1 MLEFIL
7 KIQARD
13 SKGLVSAISTTIA
26 NKGYN
31 IVKNDEFVD
40 PLKQRFF
47 MRLKIQKEIKPL
59 NTEIKEQEE
68 RSLKTALFKALENF
82 SELLIGVILT
92 HKKNII
98 LLATK
103 ESHCL
108 GDLLLRVY
116 GGELNAQILGVISNH
131 EILRPLVEKFD
142 IPYFYA
148 PCVDQI
154 LHEKEVLEII
164 KNLELKHKV
173 STDLLVLAK
182 YMRILSH
189 DFTKRYENQILNIH
203 HSFLPAFIGANPY
216 QQAFERGV
224 KVIGATAHFVNESLD
239 AGPIIIQDTLPINHN
254 YSVEKMRL
262 AGKDIEKLV
271 LARALKLVLED
282 RVFVHENKT
291 VVFWMPLDFSNLN
304 EESLKYQIKAEFFK
318 DKKFLY
324 SGGKIDFIL
333 SYKHRSNAI
342 LPILWGEAKR
352 GNFDDLDKAFT
363 QLLLTIGQHRLYTH
377 HTPPY
382 LCAFDAFRMEFI
394 AFDDAI
400 TSFFYQS
407 GINFSITPS
416 NHNTEGFKHALNAF
430 KAMCK
435 SHKFVFNFKTQSQEC
450 KEFIKNNLNSSHLL
464 NKIPIDKNNFFTIY
478 QKWFE
483 AVKPTI
489 DIDWEVAKTKG
500 ILDADYYLA
509 DLLSDG
515 DKTIIEKLQTILSS
529 SYYKLKRGVNE
540 LGKIDFM
547 EVGFTDGQQAHQ
559 EFWNIYKR
567 PPKVEFQAFIL
578 ERRDLLVPSDVRE
591 RKGAFFTPRIWVEKS
606 QEYLAKA
613 LGQDYQEDYII
624 WDCAGGTG
632 NLLNGLTNKANCFLS
647 TLDSND
653 VAIVKELAATNKLN
667 LLENHVFQFDFLNDD
682 FNKAPKSLQEILNDK
697 EKRKKLIIYINPPY
711 AEATSAKTPSGTGK
725 NKDLVARGNLICEK
739 YKDELNKANN
749 ELFAQ
754 FFMRIYKE
762 LDGCIMASFST
773 LKYLNSS
780 NFKKFREVFKAEF
793 KGGFM
798 VPADTFD
805 NVKGQFPIGFLVW
818 DTATPPPLKP
828 TNALNLE
835 VFDSFGEFLGYKT
848 FKPIVDKVKNINQYL
863 KRYNINNSNILGFI
877 DCAGVDFQNN
887 NFVNLAN
894 NKNPKR
900 NITFFGLTPTN
911 LLIGA
916 IYFSIR
922 HCIKATWQ
930 NDRDQFYA
938 PYDDAF
944 QDDSEFKNNCLTFML
959 FHAQNRIT
967 TTQGTNHF
975 IPFSETEVK
984 AEGRYSS
991 HALLDFLKGKI
1002 KEEGD
1007 SLFLNAKKENKP
1019 LEFSQSASKVFDAG
1033 REIYRYYH
1041 TQASTNRLYNANASL
1056 YDIKEFFQ
1064 GRNAQGKLNLPAKA
1078 KDEYYKQLYANLQDA
1093 LKDLAKEIQPKVY
1106 EYGFL
1111 RE

>member
-1 MLEFIL
+1 
-7 KIQARD
+7 
-13 SKGLVSAISTTIA
+13 
-26 NKGYN
+26 
-31 IVKNDEFVD
+31 
-40 PLKQRFF
+40 
-47 MRLKIQKEIKPL
+47 
-59 NTEIKEQEE
+59 
-68 RSLKTALFKALENF
+68 
-82 SELLIGVILT
+82 
-92 HKKNII
+92 
-98 LLATK
+98 
-103 ESHCL
+103 
-108 GDLLLRVY
+108 
-116 GGELNAQILGVISNH
+116 
-131 EILRPLVEKFD
+131 
-142 IPYFYA
+142 
-148 PCVDQI
+148 
-154 LHEKEVLEII
+154 
-164 KNLELKHKV
+164 
-173 STDLLVLAK
+173 
-182 YMRILSH
+182 
-189 DFTKRYENQILNIH
+189 
-203 HSFLPAFIGANPY
+203 
-216 QQAFERGV
+216 
-224 KVIGATAHFVNESLD
+224 
-239 AGPIIIQDTLPINHN
+239 
-254 YSVEKMRL
+254 
-262 AGKDIEKLV
+262 
-271 LARALKLVLED
+271 
-282 RVFVHENKT
+282 
-291 VVFWMPLDFSNLN
+291 
-304 EESLKYQIKAEFFK
+304 
-318 DKKFLY
+318 
-324 SGGKIDFIL
+324 
-333 SYKHRSNAI
+333 
-342 LPILWGEAKR
+342 
-352 GNFDDLDKAFT
+352 
-363 QLLLTIGQHRLYTH
+363 
-377 HTPPY
+377 
-382 LCAFDAFRMEFI
+382 MEFI
-394 AFDDAI
+394 AYNDAI
-400 TSFFYQS
+400 TSFFYKS
-407 GINFSITPS
+407 DIDFSITPS
-416 NHNTEGFKHALNAF
+416 NHNTEGFKHALEAF
-430 KAMCK
+430 KAKCK
-435 SHKFVFNFKTQSQEC
+435 SHKFVFDFKTQSQEY
-450 KEFIKNNLNSSHLL
+450 KEFIENNLNSSHLL
-464 NKIPIDKNNFFTIY
+464 NKIQIDKNNFFTIY
-478 QKWFE
+478 QKWLE

-515 DKTIIEKLQTILSS
+515 DKTIIEKLQTILNS

-547 EVGFTDGQQAHQ
+547 EIGFTDGQQAHQ
-559 EFWNIYKR
+559 EFWRIYKR
-567 PPKVEFQAFIL
+567 PPKVEFQAVIL

-591 RKGAFFTPRIWVEKS
+591 RKGAFFTPKIWVEKS

-653 VAIVKELAATNKLN
+653 VAIVKELAAAKKLK

-682 FNKAPKSLQEILNDK
+682 FKSDKMPKSLQEILNDK

-762 LDGCIMASFST
+762 LNGCIMASFST

-780 NFKKFREVFKAEF
+780 NFKKFREVFKAKFLE
-793 KGGFM
+793 GFM
-798 VPADTFD
+798 VPADSFD

-818 DTATPPPLKP
+818 DTATPPLKP
-828 TNALNLE
+828 TNAINLE
-835 VFDSFGEFLGYKT
+835 VFDSLGEFLGYKT
-848 FKPIVDKVKNINQYL
+848 FNPIVDKVKNINQYL
-863 KRYNINNSNILGFI
+863 KQYNINNSNILGFI

-900 NITFFGLTPTN
+900 NITFFGLTSTN

-922 HCIKATWQ
+922 HCIKHTWQ
-930 NDRDQFYA
+930 NHNDQFYA

-944 QDDSEFKNNCLTFML
+944 QDDSEFKSNCLIFML
-959 FHAQNRIT
+959 FHSKNRIT

-975 IPFSETEVK
+975 IPFSETEVNAK
-984 AEGRYSS
+984 ERYSS
-991 HALLDFLKGKI
+991 HALLDFLKGGI

-1019 LEFSQSASKVFDAG
+1019 LEFSPCASKVLDAG

-1041 TQASTNRLYNANASL
+1041 AQDFTNRPYNANINL

-1078 KDEYYKQLYANLQDA
+1078 KDEYYKQLYANLQDT

>member
-1 MLEFIL
+1 ML
-7 KIQARD
+7 
-13 SKGLVSAISTTIA
+13 S
-26 NKGYN
+26 
-31 IVKNDEFVD
+31 
-40 PLKQRFF
+40 
-47 MRLKIQKEIKPL
+47 
-59 NTEIKEQEE
+59 
-68 RSLKTALFKALENF
+68 
-82 SELLIGVILT
+82 
-92 HKKNII
+92 
-98 LLATK
+98 
-103 ESHCL
+103 
-108 GDLLLRVY
+108 
-116 GGELNAQILGVISNH
+116 
-131 EILRPLVEKFD
+131 
-142 IPYFYA
+142 
-148 PCVDQI
+148 
-154 LHEKEVLEII
+154 
-164 KNLELKHKV
+164 
-173 STDLLVLAK
+173 
-182 YMRILSH
+182 
-189 DFTKRYENQILNIH
+189 
-203 HSFLPAFIGANPY
+203 
-216 QQAFERGV
+216 
-224 KVIGATAHFVNESLD
+224 
-239 AGPIIIQDTLPINHN
+239 
-254 YSVEKMRL
+254 
-262 AGKDIEKLV
+262 
-271 LARALKLVLED
+271 
-282 RVFVHENKT
+282 
-291 VVFWMPLDFSNLN
+291 DFSSLN
-304 EESLKYQIKAEFFK
+304 EEPLKIQIKAEFFK

-324 SGGKIDFIL
+324 SGDKIDFML
-333 SYKHRSNAI
+333 SYKHPNAT
-342 LPILWGEAKR
+342 LPILWGEAKK

-363 QLLLTIGQHRLYTH
+363 QLLLTIGKHKLYTH

-382 LCAFDAFRMEFI
+382 LCAFNAFRMEFI
-394 AFDDAI
+394 AFDDTI
-400 TSFFYQS
+400 TSFFYES

-416 NHNTEGFKHALNAF
+416 NHNTEGFKHALGVF
-430 KAMCK
+430 KAKCK
-435 SHKFVFNFKTQSQEC
+435 SHKWVFNFKTQSQEC
-450 KEFIKNNLNSSHLL
+450 KEFIESNLNSSHLL
-464 NKIPIDKNNFFTIY
+464 NKIQIDKNNFFTIY

-489 DIDWEVAKTKG
+489 DIDWEMAKTKG

-547 EVGFTDGQQAHQ
+547 EIGFTDGQQAHK
-559 EFWNIYKR
+559 EFWNIYER

-606 QEYLAKA
+606 QEYLVKA
-613 LGQDYQEDYII
+613 LGQDYQENYII

-653 VAIVKELAATNKLN
+653 VAIVKELAAANKLN

-682 FNKAPKSLQEILNDK
+682 FKKAPKSLQEILNDK

-711 AEATSAKTPSGTGK
+711 AEAGNKAKMSGTGEHK
-725 NKDLVARGNLICEK
+725 AKVARNNKTHET
-739 YKDELNKANN
+739 YKDFLGSGAN

-754 FFMRIYKE
+754 FFMRIYME
-762 LDGCIMASFST
+762 LNGCIMASFSK

-780 NFKKFREVFKAEF
+780 NFKKFREVFKAKFLE
-793 KGGFM
+793 GFM
-798 VPADTFD
+798 VPADSFD

-818 DTATPPPLKP
+818 DTATPPLKP

-835 VFDSFGEFLGYKT
+835 VFDSLGEFLGYKN
-848 FKPIVDKVKNINQYL
+848 IVNENVKNIHMWL
-863 KRYNINNSNILGFI
+863 KQKEKIENMEILGYIDTPTPDFQGSPSVAIINNKNSSKRHSVYFAIASSNIL
-877 DCAGVDFQNN
+877 
-887 NFVNLAN
+887 
-894 NKNPKR
+894 
-900 NITFFGLTPTN
+900 FGSVF
-911 LLIGA
+911 
-916 IYFSIR
+916 FSIR

-959 FHAQNRIT
+959 FHTQNRIT

-975 IPFSETEVK
+975 IPFSETEVHS
-984 AEGRYSS
+984 AERYSS
-991 HALLDFLKGKI
+991 HALLDFLKGGI

-1007 SLFLNAKKENKP
+1007 SLFLSAKKENKP
-1019 LEFSQSASKVFDAG
+1019 LEFSPCASRVFGTG
-1033 REIYRYYH
+1033 REIYRHYH
-1041 TQASTNRLYNANASL
+1041 TQARTTPHYNANASL

-1078 KDEYYKQLYANLQDA
+1078 KDEHYKQLYANLQDA

>member
-1 MLEFIL
+1 ML
-7 KIQARD
+7 
-13 SKGLVSAISTTIA
+13 
-26 NKGYN
+26 
-31 IVKNDEFVD
+31 
-40 PLKQRFF
+40 
-47 MRLKIQKEIKPL
+47 
-59 NTEIKEQEE
+59 
-68 RSLKTALFKALENF
+68 
-82 SELLIGVILT
+82 
-92 HKKNII
+92 
-98 LLATK
+98 
-103 ESHCL
+103 
-108 GDLLLRVY
+108 
-116 GGELNAQILGVISNH
+116 
-131 EILRPLVEKFD
+131 
-142 IPYFYA
+142 
-148 PCVDQI
+148 
-154 LHEKEVLEII
+154 
-164 KNLELKHKV
+164 
-173 STDLLVLAK
+173 
-182 YMRILSH
+182 
-189 DFTKRYENQILNIH
+189 
-203 HSFLPAFIGANPY
+203 
-216 QQAFERGV
+216 
-224 KVIGATAHFVNESLD
+224 
-239 AGPIIIQDTLPINHN
+239 
-254 YSVEKMRL
+254 
-262 AGKDIEKLV
+262 
-271 LARALKLVLED
+271 
-282 RVFVHENKT
+282 
-291 VVFWMPLDFSNLN
+291 LDFSNLN
-304 EESLKYQIKAEFFK
+304 EEPLKSQIKAEFFK

-324 SGGKIDFIL
+324 SGDKIDFML
-333 SYKHRSNAI
+333 SYKHPNAI

-363 QLLLTIGQHRLYTH
+363 QLLLTIGKHKLYTH

-400 TSFFYQS
+400 TNFFYKS
-407 GINFSITPS
+407 DIDFSITPS
-416 NHNTEGFKHALNAF
+416 NHNTEGFKHALDKF

-435 SHKFVFNFKTQSQEC
+435 SHKFVFDFKTQSQEC
-450 KEFIKNNLNSSHLL
+450 KEFIENHLNSSHLL
-464 NKIPIDKNNFFTIY
+464 NKIQIDKNNFFTIY

-547 EVGFTDGQQAHQ
+547 EVGFTDGQQAHK
-559 EFWNIYKR
+559 EFWNIYER

-591 RKGAFFTPRIWVEKS
+591 RKGAFFTPKIWVEKS

-653 VAIVKELAATNKLN
+653 VAIVKELAAANKLN

-697 EKRKKLIIYINPPY
+697 EKLKKLIIYINPPY
-711 AEATSAKTPSGTGK
+711 AEAGNKAKMSGTGEHK
-725 NKDLVARGNLICEK
+725 AKVARNNKTHETYKDLLGSGA
-739 YKDELNKANN
+739 N

-754 FFMRIYKE
+754 FFMHIYME
-762 LDGCIMASFST
+762 LNGCIMASFST

-780 NFKKFREVFKAEF
+780 NFKKFREVFKAKFLE
-793 KGGFM
+793 GFM
-798 VPADTFD
+798 VPADSFD

-818 DTATPPPLKP
+818 DTATPPLKP
-828 TNALNLE
+828 TNAINLE
-835 VFDSFGEFLGYKT
+835 VFDSRGEFLGYKNIHSCNKVLFLADYLQKFQPKKRDT
-848 FKPIVDKVKNINQYL
+848 IFGYLDPGRNSFQHQNLVHISVIDKSQQSHVKYFPIIATT
-863 KRYNINNSNILGFI
+863 ILLVSVF
-877 DCAGVDFQNN
+877 
-887 NFVNLAN
+887 
-894 NKNPKR
+894 
-900 NITFFGLTPTN
+900 
-911 LLIGA
+911 
-916 IYFSIR
+916 FSIR

-938 PYDDAF
+938 PYNDTW
-944 QDDSEFKNNCLTFML
+944 QDDNEFKNNALAFML
-959 FHAQNRIT
+959 FHTQNRIT
-967 TTQGTNHF
+967 SSQETNHF
-975 IPFSETEVK
+975 IPFSETEVNAK
-984 AEGRYSS
+984 ERYAS
-991 HALLDFLKGKI
+991 HVLLDFLKVKL
-1002 KEEGD
+1002 KEQTQNNN
-1007 SLFLNAKKENKP
+1007 LFNSSKKERKP
-1019 LEFSQSASKVFDAG
+1019 LEFSETALSVLNAG

-1041 TQASTNRLYNANASL
+1041 AQDFTKNDYNANVSL

-1078 KDEYYKQLYANLQDA
+1078 KDEHYKQLYANLQDA

>member
-1 MLEFIL
+1 ML
-7 KIQARD
+7 
-13 SKGLVSAISTTIA
+13 
-26 NKGYN
+26 
-31 IVKNDEFVD
+31 
-40 PLKQRFF
+40 
-47 MRLKIQKEIKPL
+47 
-59 NTEIKEQEE
+59 
-68 RSLKTALFKALENF
+68 
-82 SELLIGVILT
+82 
-92 HKKNII
+92 
-98 LLATK
+98 
-103 ESHCL
+103 
-108 GDLLLRVY
+108 
-116 GGELNAQILGVISNH
+116 
-131 EILRPLVEKFD
+131 
-142 IPYFYA
+142 
-148 PCVDQI
+148 
-154 LHEKEVLEII
+154 
-164 KNLELKHKV
+164 
-173 STDLLVLAK
+173 
-182 YMRILSH
+182 
-189 DFTKRYENQILNIH
+189 
-203 HSFLPAFIGANPY
+203 
-216 QQAFERGV
+216 
-224 KVIGATAHFVNESLD
+224 
-239 AGPIIIQDTLPINHN
+239 
-254 YSVEKMRL
+254 
-262 AGKDIEKLV
+262 
-271 LARALKLVLED
+271 
-282 RVFVHENKT
+282 
-291 VVFWMPLDFSNLN
+291 LDFSNLN
-304 EESLKYQIKAEFFK
+304 EEPLKSQIKAEFFK

-324 SGGKIDFIL
+324 SGDKIDFML
-333 SYKHRSNAI
+333 SYKHPNAI

-363 QLLLTIGQHRLYTH
+363 QLLLTIGKHKLYTH

-382 LCAFDAFRMEFI
+382 LCTFNAFRMEFI
-394 AFDDAI
+394 AFDDTI
-400 TSFFYQS
+400 TNFFYKS
-407 GINFSITPS
+407 DIDFSITPS

-450 KEFIKNNLNSSHLL
+450 KEFIENHLNSSHLL
-464 NKIPIDKNNFFTIY
+464 NKIQIDKNNFFTIY

-489 DIDWEVAKTKG
+489 DIDWEMAKTKG

-529 SYYKLKRGVNE
+529 NYYKLKRGVNE

-547 EVGFTDGQQAHQ
+547 EIGFTDGQQAHK
-559 EFWNIYKR
+559 EFWRIYER

-653 VAIVKELAATNKLN
+653 VAIVKDLAAKNHLK

-682 FNKAPKSLQEILNDK
+682 FKSDKVPKSLQEILKDE

-711 AEATSAKTPSGTGK
+711 AEAGNKAKMSGTGEHK
-725 NKDLVARGNLICEK
+725 AKVARNNKTHET
-739 YKDELNKANN
+739 YKDFLGSGAN

-762 LDGCIMASFST
+762 LNGCIMASFST

-780 NFKKFREVFKAEF
+780 NFKKFREVFKAKFLE
-793 KGGFM
+793 GFM
-798 VPADTFD
+798 VPADSFD
-805 NVKGQFPIGFLVW
+805 NVTGQFPIGFLVW
-818 DTATPPPLKP
+818 DTATPPPPLKP
-828 TNALNLE
+828 TNAINLE
-835 VFDSFGEFLGYKT
+835 VFDSLDEFLGYKNIHSCNKVLFLADYLQKFQPKKRDT
-848 FKPIVDKVKNINQYL
+848 IFGYLDPGRNSFQHQNLVHISVIDKSQQSHVKYFPIIATT
-863 KRYNINNSNILGFI
+863 ILLVSVF
-877 DCAGVDFQNN
+877 
-887 NFVNLAN
+887 
-894 NKNPKR
+894 
-900 NITFFGLTPTN
+900 
-911 LLIGA
+911 
-916 IYFSIR
+916 FSIR

-944 QDDSEFKNNCLTFML
+944 QDDSEFKNNCLIFML
-959 FHAQNRIT
+959 FHTQNRIT

-975 IPFSETEVK
+975 IPFSETEVNAK
-984 AEGRYSS
+984 ERYSS

-1019 LEFSQSASKVFDAG
+1019 LEFSQSTSRVFDAG

-1041 TQASTNRLYNANASL
+1041 TQDSTNPHYNANASL

-1064 GRNAQGKLNLPAKA
+1064 GRNAQGNLNLPAKA

>member
-1 MLEFIL
+1 
-7 KIQARD
+7 
-13 SKGLVSAISTTIA
+13 
-26 NKGYN
+26 
-31 IVKNDEFVD
+31 
-40 PLKQRFF
+40 
-47 MRLKIQKEIKPL
+47 
-59 NTEIKEQEE
+59 
-68 RSLKTALFKALENF
+68 
-82 SELLIGVILT
+82 
-92 HKKNII
+92 
-98 LLATK
+98 
-103 ESHCL
+103 
-108 GDLLLRVY
+108 
-116 GGELNAQILGVISNH
+116 
-131 EILRPLVEKFD
+131 
-142 IPYFYA
+142 
-148 PCVDQI
+148 
-154 LHEKEVLEII
+154 
-164 KNLELKHKV
+164 
-173 STDLLVLAK
+173 
-182 YMRILSH
+182 
-189 DFTKRYENQILNIH
+189 
-203 HSFLPAFIGANPY
+203 
-216 QQAFERGV
+216 
-224 KVIGATAHFVNESLD
+224 
-239 AGPIIIQDTLPINHN
+239 
-254 YSVEKMRL
+254 
-262 AGKDIEKLV
+262 
-271 LARALKLVLED
+271 
-282 RVFVHENKT
+282 
-291 VVFWMPLDFSNLN
+291 MPSDFSNLN
-304 EESLKYQIKAEFFK
+304 EETLKIQIKAEFFK

-324 SGGKIDFIL
+324 SGGKIDFML
-333 SYKHRSNAI
+333 SYKHPNAT

-352 GNFDDLDKAFT
+352 GDFDDLDKAFT
-363 QLLLTIGQHRLYTH
+363 QLLLTIGKHKLYTH

-394 AFDDAI
+394 AFDDTI
-400 TSFFYQS
+400 TNFFYKS
-407 GINFSITPS
+407 DIDFSITPS

-430 KAMCK
+430 KAKCK
-435 SHKFVFNFKTQSQEC
+435 SHKFVFDFKTQSQEC
-450 KEFIKNNLNSSHLL
+450 KEFIENNLNFSHLL
-464 NKIPIDKNNFFTIY
+464 NKIQIDKNNFFTIY

-547 EVGFTDGQQAHQ
+547 EVGFTDGQQTHQ
-559 EFWNIYKR
+559 EFWNIYER

-632 NLLNGLTNKANCFLS
+632 NLLNGLTNKTNCFLS

-653 VAIVKELAATNKLN
+653 VAIVKELAAANKLN

-682 FNKAPKSLQEILNDK
+682 FKKAPKSLQEILEDK

-725 NKDLVARGNLICEK
+725 NKDLVARGNLICEN

-762 LDGCIMASFST
+762 LNGCIMASFST

-780 NFKKFREVFKAEF
+780 NFKKFREVFKAKFLE
-793 KGGFM
+793 GFM
-798 VPADTFD
+798 VPADSFD

-818 DTATPPPLKP
+818 DTATPPLKP

-835 VFDSFGEFLGYKT
+835 MFDSFGEFLGYKT
-848 FKPIVDKVKNINQYL
+848 FKPIVDRVKNINQYL
-863 KRYNINNSNILGFI
+863 KQYNINNSNVLGFI

-894 NKNPKR
+894 NKNLKR
-900 NITFFGLTPTN
+900 NITFFGLTLTN

-938 PYDDAF
+938 PYNDTW
-944 QDDSEFKNNCLTFML
+944 QDDNEFKNNALAFML
-959 FHAQNRIT
+959 FHTQNRIT
-967 TTQGTNHF
+967 STQGTNHF
-975 IPFSETEVK
+975 IPFDEEEVESK
-984 AEGRYSS
+984 ERYSS

-1007 SLFLNAKKENKP
+1007 NLFLNAKKENKP
-1019 LEFSQSASKVFDAG
+1019 LEFSQSALNVFNAG
-1033 REIYRYYH
+1033 KEIYRYYH
-1041 TQASTNRLYNANASL
+1041 HKISNRPHNANASL

-1078 KDEYYKQLYANLQDA
+1078 KDEHYKQLYANLQDA

>member
-1 MLEFIL
+1 
-7 KIQARD
+7 
-13 SKGLVSAISTTIA
+13 
-26 NKGYN
+26 
-31 IVKNDEFVD
+31 
-40 PLKQRFF
+40 
-47 MRLKIQKEIKPL
+47 
-59 NTEIKEQEE
+59 
-68 RSLKTALFKALENF
+68 
-82 SELLIGVILT
+82 
-92 HKKNII
+92 
-98 LLATK
+98 
-103 ESHCL
+103 
-108 GDLLLRVY
+108 
-116 GGELNAQILGVISNH
+116 
-131 EILRPLVEKFD
+131 
-142 IPYFYA
+142 
-148 PCVDQI
+148 
-154 LHEKEVLEII
+154 
-164 KNLELKHKV
+164 
-173 STDLLVLAK
+173 
-182 YMRILSH
+182 
-189 DFTKRYENQILNIH
+189 
-203 HSFLPAFIGANPY
+203 
-216 QQAFERGV
+216 
-224 KVIGATAHFVNESLD
+224 
-239 AGPIIIQDTLPINHN
+239 
-254 YSVEKMRL
+254 
-262 AGKDIEKLV
+262 
-271 LARALKLVLED
+271 
-282 RVFVHENKT
+282 
-291 VVFWMPLDFSNLN
+291 MPLDFSSLN
-304 EESLKYQIKAEFFK
+304 EEPLKSRIKAEFFK

-324 SGGKIDFIL
+324 IGDKIDFML
-333 SYKHRSNAI
+333 SYKHPNAI

-363 QLLLTIGQHRLYTH
+363 QLLLTIGKHKFYNH

-394 AFDDAI
+394 AYDDTI
-400 TSFFYQS
+400 TKFLHES

-416 NHNTEGFKHALNAF
+416 NHNTDGFKHALDVF
-430 KAMCK
+430 KAKCK

-450 KEFIKNNLNSSHLL
+450 KEFIENHLNSSHLL
-464 NKIPIDKNNFFTIY
+464 NKIQIDKNNFFTIY

-547 EVGFTDGQQAHQ
+547 EVGFTDGQQAHK
-559 EFWNIYKR
+559 EFWNIYER

-653 VAIVKELAATNKLN
+653 VAIVKELAAANKLN

-682 FNKAPKSLQEILNDK
+682 FKKAPKSLQEILNDK

-711 AEATSAKTPSGTGK
+711 AEAGNKAKMSGTGEHK
-725 NKDLVARGNLICEK
+725 AKVARNNKTHEA
-739 YKDELNKANN
+739 YKNSLGSGAN

-754 FFMRIYKE
+754 FFMRIYME
-762 LDGCIMASFST
+762 LNGCIMASFSK

-780 NFKKFREVFKAEF
+780 NFKKFREVFKAKFLE
-793 KGGFM
+793 GFM
-798 VPADTFD
+798 VPADSFD

-818 DTATPPPLKP
+818 DTATPPLKP
-828 TNALNLE
+828 TNAINLE
-835 VFDSFGEFLGYKT
+835 VFDSRGEFLGYKNIHSCNKVLLLADYLQKFQPKKRDT
-848 FKPIVDKVKNINQYL
+848 IFGYLDPGRNSFQHQNLVHISVIDKSQQSHVKYFPIIATT
-863 KRYNINNSNILGFI
+863 ILLVSVF
-877 DCAGVDFQNN
+877 
-887 NFVNLAN
+887 
-894 NKNPKR
+894 
-900 NITFFGLTPTN
+900 
-911 LLIGA
+911 
-916 IYFSIR
+916 FSIR
-922 HCIKATWQ
+922 HCIKAAWQ

-959 FHAQNRIT
+959 FHTQNRIT

-984 AEGRYSS
+984 AEERYSS
-991 HALLDFLKGKI
+991 HALLDFLKDGI
-1002 KEEGD
+1002 KEKGD

-1019 LEFSQSASKVFDAG
+1019 LEFSQSASRVFDAG

-1041 TQASTNRLYNANASL
+1041 TQDFTNRPYNANASL

-1064 GRNAQGKLNLPAKA
+1064 GRNTQGKLNLPAKA
-1078 KDEYYKQLYANLQDA
+1078 KDEKYKQLYANLQDA

>member
-1 MLEFIL
+1 ML
-7 KIQARD
+7 
-13 SKGLVSAISTTIA
+13 S
-26 NKGYN
+26 
-31 IVKNDEFVD
+31 
-40 PLKQRFF
+40 
-47 MRLKIQKEIKPL
+47 
-59 NTEIKEQEE
+59 
-68 RSLKTALFKALENF
+68 
-82 SELLIGVILT
+82 
-92 HKKNII
+92 
-98 LLATK
+98 
-103 ESHCL
+103 
-108 GDLLLRVY
+108 
-116 GGELNAQILGVISNH
+116 
-131 EILRPLVEKFD
+131 
-142 IPYFYA
+142 
-148 PCVDQI
+148 
-154 LHEKEVLEII
+154 
-164 KNLELKHKV
+164 
-173 STDLLVLAK
+173 
-182 YMRILSH
+182 
-189 DFTKRYENQILNIH
+189 
-203 HSFLPAFIGANPY
+203 
-216 QQAFERGV
+216 
-224 KVIGATAHFVNESLD
+224 
-239 AGPIIIQDTLPINHN
+239 
-254 YSVEKMRL
+254 
-262 AGKDIEKLV
+262 
-271 LARALKLVLED
+271 
-282 RVFVHENKT
+282 
-291 VVFWMPLDFSNLN
+291 DFSSLN
-304 EESLKYQIKAEFFK
+304 EETLKIQIKAEFFK

-324 SGGKIDFIL
+324 SGDKIDFML

-342 LPILWGEAKR
+342 LPILWGEAKK

-363 QLLLTIGQHRLYTH
+363 QLLLTIGKHKLYTH

-400 TSFFYQS
+400 TSFFYES

-416 NHNTEGFKHALNAF
+416 NHNTEGFKHALGVF
-430 KAMCK
+430 KAKCK
-435 SHKFVFNFKTQSQEC
+435 SHKFVFDFKTQSQEC
-450 KEFIKNNLNSSHLL
+450 KEFIENNLNSSHLL
-464 NKIPIDKNNFFTIY
+464 NKIQIDKNNFFTIY

-509 DLLSDG
+509 DLLSNV

-547 EVGFTDGQQAHQ
+547 EIGFTDGQQAHQ
-559 EFWNIYKR
+559 EFWNIYER

-653 VAIVKELAATNKLN
+653 VAIVKELAAANKLN

-711 AEATSAKTPSGTGK
+711 AEAGNKAKMSGTGK
-725 NKDLVARGNLICEK
+725 HKDLVARGNRICKK

-754 FFMRIYKE
+754 FFMRIYME
-762 LDGCIMASFST
+762 LNGCIMASFST

-780 NFKKFREVFKAEF
+780 NFKKFREVFKAKFLE
-793 KGGFM
+793 GFM
-798 VPADTFD
+798 VPADSFD

-818 DTATPPPLKP
+818 DTATPPLKP
-828 TNALNLE
+828 TNAINLE
-835 VFDSFGEFLGYKT
+835 VFDSRGEFLGC
-848 FKPIVDKVKNINQYL
+848 KNIHSCNKVLFLADYL
-863 KRYNINNSNILGFI
+863 QKFQPKKRDTIFGYLDPGRNSFQHQNLVHISVIDKSQQSHVKYFPIIATTILLVSVF
-877 DCAGVDFQNN
+877 
-887 NFVNLAN
+887 
-894 NKNPKR
+894 
-900 NITFFGLTPTN
+900 
-911 LLIGA
+911 
-916 IYFSIR
+916 FSIR

-984 AEGRYSS
+984 AEERYSS
-991 HALLDFLKGKI
+991 HALLDFLKGGI

-1019 LEFSQSASKVFDAG
+1019 LESSQSASRVFDAG
-1033 REIYRYYH
+1033 REIYYYYH
-1041 TQASTNRLYNANASL
+1041 TQYSTNPHYNANASL

-1078 KDEYYKQLYANLQDA
+1078 KDEHYKQLYANLQDA

>member
-1 MLEFIL
+1 ML
-7 KIQARD
+7 
-13 SKGLVSAISTTIA
+13 
-26 NKGYN
+26 
-31 IVKNDEFVD
+31 
-40 PLKQRFF
+40 
-47 MRLKIQKEIKPL
+47 
-59 NTEIKEQEE
+59 
-68 RSLKTALFKALENF
+68 
-82 SELLIGVILT
+82 
-92 HKKNII
+92 
-98 LLATK
+98 
-103 ESHCL
+103 
-108 GDLLLRVY
+108 
-116 GGELNAQILGVISNH
+116 
-131 EILRPLVEKFD
+131 
-142 IPYFYA
+142 
-148 PCVDQI
+148 
-154 LHEKEVLEII
+154 
-164 KNLELKHKV
+164 
-173 STDLLVLAK
+173 
-182 YMRILSH
+182 
-189 DFTKRYENQILNIH
+189 
-203 HSFLPAFIGANPY
+203 
-216 QQAFERGV
+216 
-224 KVIGATAHFVNESLD
+224 LD
-239 AGPIIIQDTLPINHN
+239 C
-254 YSVEKMRL
+254 
-262 AGKDIEKLV
+262 
-271 LARALKLVLED
+271 
-282 RVFVHENKT
+282 
-291 VVFWMPLDFSNLN
+291 SNLN
-304 EESLKYQIKAEFFK
+304 EETLKIQIKAEFFK

-324 SGGKIDFIL
+324 SEGKIDFML
-333 SYKHRSNAI
+333 SYKHPNAI
-342 LPILWGEAKR
+342 LPILWGEAKK

-363 QLLLTIGQHRLYTH
+363 QLLLTIGKHRLHTH

-394 AFDDAI
+394 AFDDTI
-400 TSFFYQS
+400 TNFFYES

-416 NHNTEGFKHALNAF
+416 NHNTEGFKHALDQF
-430 KAMCK
+430 KAKCK
-435 SHKFVFNFKTQSQEC
+435 SHKFVFDFKTQSQEC
-450 KEFIKNNLNSSHLL
+450 KEFIENNLNSSHLL
-464 NKIPIDKNNFFTIY
+464 NKIQIDKNNFFTIY

-547 EVGFTDGQQAHQ
+547 EIGFTDGQQAHQ
-559 EFWNIYKR
+559 EFWNIYER

-653 VAIVKELAATNKLN
+653 VAIVKELATTNKLN

-682 FNKAPKSLQEILNDK
+682 FKSVPKSLQEILNDK

-711 AEATSAKTPSGTGK
+711 AEAGNKAKMSGTGK
-725 NKDLVARGNLICEK
+725 HKDLVARGNLICEK

-754 FFMRIYKE
+754 FFMRIYME

-780 NFKKFREVFKAEF
+780 NFKKFREVFKAKFLE
-793 KGGFM
+793 GFM
-798 VPADTFD
+798 VPADSFD

-818 DTATPPPLKP
+818 DTATPPLKP

-835 VFDSFGEFLGYKT
+835 VFDSLGEFLGYKN
-848 FKPIVDKVKNINQYL
+848 IVNENVKNIHMWL
-863 KRYNINNSNILGFI
+863 KQKEKIENMEILGYIDTPTPDFQGSPSVAIINNKNSSKRHSVYFAITSSNIL
-877 DCAGVDFQNN
+877 
-887 NFVNLAN
+887 
-894 NKNPKR
+894 
-900 NITFFGLTPTN
+900 FGSVF
-911 LLIGA
+911 
-916 IYFSIR
+916 FSIR

-944 QDDSEFKNNCLTFML
+944 QDDSEFKNNCLIFML
-959 FHAQNRIT
+959 FHTQNRIT

-975 IPFSETEVK
+975 IPFSETEVNAK
-984 AEGRYSS
+984 ERYSS

-1019 LEFSQSASKVFDAG
+1019 LEFSQSASRVFDAG

-1041 TQASTNRLYNANASL
+1041 TQAFTNRPYNANASL

-1064 GRNAQGKLNLPAKA
+1064 GRNAQGKLNLPTKA
-1078 KDEYYKQLYANLQDA
+1078 KDGYYKQLYANLQDA

>member
-1 MLEFIL
+1 ML
-7 KIQARD
+7 
-13 SKGLVSAISTTIA
+13 S
-26 NKGYN
+26 
-31 IVKNDEFVD
+31 
-40 PLKQRFF
+40 
-47 MRLKIQKEIKPL
+47 
-59 NTEIKEQEE
+59 
-68 RSLKTALFKALENF
+68 
-82 SELLIGVILT
+82 
-92 HKKNII
+92 
-98 LLATK
+98 
-103 ESHCL
+103 
-108 GDLLLRVY
+108 
-116 GGELNAQILGVISNH
+116 
-131 EILRPLVEKFD
+131 
-142 IPYFYA
+142 
-148 PCVDQI
+148 
-154 LHEKEVLEII
+154 
-164 KNLELKHKV
+164 
-173 STDLLVLAK
+173 
-182 YMRILSH
+182 
-189 DFTKRYENQILNIH
+189 
-203 HSFLPAFIGANPY
+203 
-216 QQAFERGV
+216 
-224 KVIGATAHFVNESLD
+224 
-239 AGPIIIQDTLPINHN
+239 
-254 YSVEKMRL
+254 
-262 AGKDIEKLV
+262 
-271 LARALKLVLED
+271 
-282 RVFVHENKT
+282 
-291 VVFWMPLDFSNLN
+291 DFSKLN
-304 EESLKYQIKAEFFK
+304 EEPLKSQIKAEFFK

-324 SGGKIDFIL
+324 SGDKIDFML
-333 SYKHRSNAI
+333 SYKHPNAI

-363 QLLLTIGQHRLYTH
+363 QLLLTIGKHRLYNH
-377 HTPPY
+377 YTPPY

-400 TSFFYQS
+400 TSFFYKS
-407 GINFSITPS
+407 DINFSITPS
-416 NHNTEGFKHALNAF
+416 NHNTEGFKRALDKF

-435 SHKFVFNFKTQSQEC
+435 SHKFVFDFKTQSQEC
-450 KEFIKNNLNSSHLL
+450 KEFIENHLNSSHLL
-464 NKIPIDKNNFFTIY
+464 NKIQIDKNNFFTIY

-559 EFWNIYKR
+559 EFWNIYER
-567 PPKVEFQAFIL
+567 PPKLEFQAFIL

-653 VAIVKELAATNKLN
+653 VAIVKELAAANKLN

-711 AEATSAKTPSGTGK
+711 AEAGNKAKMSGTGEHK
-725 NKDLVARGNLICEK
+725 AKVARNNKTHETYKDLLVSGS
-739 YKDELNKANN
+739 N

-754 FFMRIYKE
+754 FFMRIYRE
-762 LDGCIMASFST
+762 LNGCIMASFST

-780 NFKKFREVFKAEF
+780 NFKKFREVFKAKFLE
-793 KGGFM
+793 GFM
-798 VPADTFD
+798 VPADSFD

-818 DTATPPPLKP
+818 DTATPPPPLKP
-828 TNALNLE
+828 TNAINLE
-835 VFDSFGEFLGYKT
+835 VFDSLGEFLGCKN
-848 FKPIVDKVKNINQYL
+848 IVNENVKNIHKWL
-863 KRYNINNSNILGFI
+863 KQKEKIENMEILGYIDTPTPDFQGSSSVAIINNKNSSKRHSVYFAIASSNIL
-877 DCAGVDFQNN
+877 
-887 NFVNLAN
+887 
-894 NKNPKR
+894 
-900 NITFFGLTPTN
+900 FGSVF
-911 LLIGA
+911 
-916 IYFSIR
+916 FSIR

-944 QDDSEFKNNCLTFML
+944 QDDTEFKNNCLIFML
-959 FHAQNRIT
+959 FHTQNRIT
-967 TTQGTNHF
+967 SSQGTNHF
-975 IPFSETEVK
+975 IPFSETEVNAK
-984 AEGRYSS
+984 ERYSS

-1007 SLFLNAKKENKP
+1007 SLFLNTKKENKP
-1019 LEFSQSASKVFDAG
+1019 LEFSPCTSKVFDAG
-1033 REIYRYYH
+1033 REIYRHYH
-1041 TQASTNRLYNANASL
+1041 TQASTNRHYNANASL

-1078 KDEYYKQLYANLQDA
+1078 KDEHYKQLYANLQDA

>member
-1 MLEFIL
+1 ML
-7 KIQARD
+7 
-13 SKGLVSAISTTIA
+13 
-26 NKGYN
+26 
-31 IVKNDEFVD
+31 
-40 PLKQRFF
+40 
-47 MRLKIQKEIKPL
+47 
-59 NTEIKEQEE
+59 
-68 RSLKTALFKALENF
+68 
-82 SELLIGVILT
+82 
-92 HKKNII
+92 
-98 LLATK
+98 
-103 ESHCL
+103 
-108 GDLLLRVY
+108 
-116 GGELNAQILGVISNH
+116 
-131 EILRPLVEKFD
+131 
-142 IPYFYA
+142 
-148 PCVDQI
+148 
-154 LHEKEVLEII
+154 
-164 KNLELKHKV
+164 
-173 STDLLVLAK
+173 
-182 YMRILSH
+182 
-189 DFTKRYENQILNIH
+189 
-203 HSFLPAFIGANPY
+203 
-216 QQAFERGV
+216 
-224 KVIGATAHFVNESLD
+224 
-239 AGPIIIQDTLPINHN
+239 
-254 YSVEKMRL
+254 
-262 AGKDIEKLV
+262 
-271 LARALKLVLED
+271 
-282 RVFVHENKT
+282 
-291 VVFWMPLDFSNLN
+291 LDFSSLN
-304 EESLKYQIKAEFFK
+304 EETLKSQIKAEFFK

-324 SGGKIDFIL
+324 SGDKIDFML
-333 SYKHRSNAI
+333 SYKHPNAT

-363 QLLLTIGQHRLYTH
+363 QLLLTIGKHKLHNH

-382 LCAFDAFRMEFI
+382 LCAFNAFRMEFI
-394 AFDDAI
+394 AYDDVI
-400 TSFFYQS
+400 TNFFYES
-407 GINFSITPS
+407 SIDFSITPS
-416 NHNTEGFKHALNAF
+416 NHNTEGFKRALDAF

-435 SHKFVFNFKTQSQEC
+435 SHKFVFDFKTQSQEC
-450 KEFIKNNLNSSHLL
+450 KEFIENNLNSSHLL
-464 NKIPIDKNNFFTIY
+464 NKIQIDKNNFFTIY

-559 EFWNIYKR
+559 EFWNIYER

-653 VAIVKELAATNKLN
+653 VAIVKELAAANKLN

-682 FNKAPKSLQEILNDK
+682 FFSDKTPKSLQEILKDK
-697 EKRKKLIIYINPPY
+697 EKRKRLIIYINPPY
-711 AEATSAKTPSGTGK
+711 AEAGNKSKMSGTGEHK
-725 NKDLVARGNLICEK
+725 AKVARDNLICEK
-739 YKDELNKANN
+739 YRNELGKANN
-749 ELFAQ
+749 EVFAQ

-762 LDGCIMASFST
+762 LNGVILASFSK
-773 LKYLNSS
+773 LKNLQGS

-818 DTATPPPLKP
+818 DTATPPLKP

-835 VFDSFGEFLGYKT
+835 VFDSLGEFLGYKNIHSCNKVLFLADYLQKFQPKKRDT
-848 FKPIVDKVKNINQYL
+848 INFGYLDPGRNSFQHQNLVHISVIDKSQQSHVKYFPIITTT
-863 KRYNINNSNILGFI
+863 ILLVSVF
-877 DCAGVDFQNN
+877 
-887 NFVNLAN
+887 
-894 NKNPKR
+894 
-900 NITFFGLTPTN
+900 
-911 LLIGA
+911 
-916 IYFSIR
+916 FSIR

-938 PYDDAF
+938 PYNDAW
-944 QDDSEFKNNCLTFML
+944 QDDNEFKNNALAFML
-959 FHAQNRIT
+959 FHTQNRIT
-967 TTQGTNHF
+967 ATQGTNHF
-975 IPFSETEVK
+975 IPFSEIEVNTK
-984 AEGRYSS
+984 ERYSS

-1019 LEFSQSASKVFDAG
+1019 LEFRQSASKVFDAG
-1033 REIYRYYH
+1033 REIYHHYH
-1041 TQASTNRLYNANASL
+1041 TQASTNRHYNANASL

-1078 KDEYYKQLYANLQDA
+1078 KDEFYKQLYANLQDA

>member
-1 MLEFIL
+1 ML
-7 KIQARD
+7 
-13 SKGLVSAISTTIA
+13 
-26 NKGYN
+26 
-31 IVKNDEFVD
+31 
-40 PLKQRFF
+40 
-47 MRLKIQKEIKPL
+47 
-59 NTEIKEQEE
+59 
-68 RSLKTALFKALENF
+68 
-82 SELLIGVILT
+82 
-92 HKKNII
+92 
-98 LLATK
+98 
-103 ESHCL
+103 
-108 GDLLLRVY
+108 
-116 GGELNAQILGVISNH
+116 
-131 EILRPLVEKFD
+131 
-142 IPYFYA
+142 
-148 PCVDQI
+148 
-154 LHEKEVLEII
+154 
-164 KNLELKHKV
+164 
-173 STDLLVLAK
+173 
-182 YMRILSH
+182 
-189 DFTKRYENQILNIH
+189 
-203 HSFLPAFIGANPY
+203 
-216 QQAFERGV
+216 
-224 KVIGATAHFVNESLD
+224 
-239 AGPIIIQDTLPINHN
+239 
-254 YSVEKMRL
+254 
-262 AGKDIEKLV
+262 
-271 LARALKLVLED
+271 
-282 RVFVHENKT
+282 
-291 VVFWMPLDFSNLN
+291 LDFSNLN
-304 EESLKYQIKAEFFK
+304 EEPLKSRIKAEFFK

-324 SGGKIDFIL
+324 IGDKIDFML
-333 SYKHRSNAI
+333 SYKHPNAI

-363 QLLLTIGQHRLYTH
+363 QLLLTIGKHKFYNH

-394 AFDDAI
+394 AYDDTI
-400 TSFFYQS
+400 TKFLHES

-416 NHNTEGFKHALNAF
+416 NHNTDGFKHALDVF
-430 KAMCK
+430 KAKCK

-450 KEFIKNNLNSSHLL
+450 KEFIENHLNSSHLL
-464 NKIPIDKNNFFTIY
+464 NKIQIDKNNFFTIY

-547 EVGFTDGQQAHQ
+547 EVGFTDGQQAHK
-559 EFWNIYKR
+559 EFWRIYKR

-591 RKGAFFTPRIWVEKS
+591 RKGAFFTPKIWVEKS

-613 LGQDYQEDYII
+613 LGQDYQDEYII

-632 NLLNGLTNKANCFLS
+632 NLLSGLINKANLYLS
-647 TLDSND
+647 TLDKSD
-653 VAIVKELAATNKLN
+653 VSIVKERIKNGAK

-682 FNKAPKSLQEILNDK
+682 FKSDKMPKSLQEILNDK

-711 AEATSAKTPSGTGK
+711 AEAGNKAKMSGTGEHK
-725 NKDLVARGNLICEK
+725 AKVARNNKTYETYKDLLGSGA
-739 YKDELNKANN
+739 N

-780 NFKKFREVFKAEF
+780 NFKKFREVFKAKFLE
-793 KGGFM
+793 GFM
-798 VPADTFD
+798 VPADSFD

-818 DTATPPPLKP
+818 DTATPPLKP

-835 VFDSFGEFLGYKT
+835 VFDSLGEFLGYKN
-848 FKPIVDKVKNINQYL
+848 IVNENVKNIHMWL
-863 KRYNINNSNILGFI
+863 KQKEKIENMEILGYIDTPTPDFQGSPSVAIINNKNSSKRHSVYFAIASSNIL
-877 DCAGVDFQNN
+877 
-887 NFVNLAN
+887 
-894 NKNPKR
+894 
-900 NITFFGLTPTN
+900 FGSVF
-911 LLIGA
+911 
-916 IYFSIR
+916 FSIR

-944 QDDSEFKNNCLTFML
+944 QDDSEFKNNCLIFML
-959 FHAQNRIT
+959 FHTQNRIT
-967 TTQGTNHF
+967 STQGTNHF
-975 IPFSETEVK
+975 IPFDEEEVGAK
-984 AEGRYSS
+984 ERYTS
-991 HALLDFLKGKI
+991 HVLLDFLKGGI
-1002 KEEGD
+1002 KEKGD

-1019 LEFSQSASKVFDAG
+1019 LEFSLCASRVFDAG
-1033 REIYRYYH
+1033 REIYRHYH
-1041 TQASTNRLYNANASL
+1041 TQDFTNRPYNANASL

-1078 KDEYYKQLYANLQDA
+1078 KDGYYKQLYANLQDA

>member
-1 MLEFIL
+1 M
-7 KIQARD
+7 
-13 SKGLVSAISTTIA
+13 
-26 NKGYN
+26 
-31 IVKNDEFVD
+31 
-40 PLKQRFF
+40 
-47 MRLKIQKEIKPL
+47 
-59 NTEIKEQEE
+59 
-68 RSLKTALFKALENF
+68 
-82 SELLIGVILT
+82 
-92 HKKNII
+92 
-98 LLATK
+98 
-103 ESHCL
+103 
-108 GDLLLRVY
+108 
-116 GGELNAQILGVISNH
+116 
-131 EILRPLVEKFD
+131 
-142 IPYFYA
+142 
-148 PCVDQI
+148 
-154 LHEKEVLEII
+154 
-164 KNLELKHKV
+164 
-173 STDLLVLAK
+173 
-182 YMRILSH
+182 
-189 DFTKRYENQILNIH
+189 
-203 HSFLPAFIGANPY
+203 
-216 QQAFERGV
+216 
-224 KVIGATAHFVNESLD
+224 
-239 AGPIIIQDTLPINHN
+239 
-254 YSVEKMRL
+254 
-262 AGKDIEKLV
+262 
-271 LARALKLVLED
+271 
-282 RVFVHENKT
+282 
-291 VVFWMPLDFSNLN
+291 
-304 EESLKYQIKAEFFK
+304 
-318 DKKFLY
+318 
-324 SGGKIDFIL
+324 L
-333 SYKHRSNAI
+333 SYKHPNAI
-342 LPILWGEAKR
+342 LPILWGEAKK

-363 QLLLTIGQHRLYTH
+363 QLLLTIGKHKFHNH

-400 TSFFYQS
+400 TNFFYES
-407 GINFSITPS
+407 GIDFSITPS
-416 NHNTEGFKHALNAF
+416 NHNTEGFKHALDMF
-430 KAMCK
+430 KAKCK
-435 SHKFVFNFKTQSQEC
+435 SHKWVFNFKTQSQEC
-450 KEFIKNNLNSSHLL
+450 KEFIENNLNSSHLL
-464 NKIPIDKNNFFTIY
+464 NKIQIDKNNFFTIY

-509 DLLSDG
+509 DLISDG

-547 EVGFTDGQQAHQ
+547 EIGFTDGQQAHK
-559 EFWNIYKR
+559 EFWNIYER

-591 RKGAFFTPRIWVEKS
+591 RKGAFFTPKIWVEKS

-653 VAIVKELAATNKLN
+653 VAIVKELAAANKLN

-711 AEATSAKTPSGTGK
+711 AEAGNKAKMSGTGK
-725 NKDLVARGNLICEK
+725 HKDLVARGNRICEK

-762 LDGCIMASFST
+762 LDGCIMASFSK

-780 NFKKFREVFKAEF
+780 NFKKFRGVFKAKFLE
-793 KGGFM
+793 GFM
-798 VPADTFD
+798 VPADSFD

-818 DTATPPPLKP
+818 DTATPPLKP
-828 TNALNLE
+828 TNAINLE
-835 VFDSFGEFLGYKT
+835 VFDSLGEFLGYKNIHSCNKVLFLADYLQKFQPKKRDT
-848 FKPIVDKVKNINQYL
+848 IFGYLDPGRNSFQHQNLVHISVIDKSQQSHVKYFPIIATT
-863 KRYNINNSNILGFI
+863 ILLVSVF
-877 DCAGVDFQNN
+877 
-887 NFVNLAN
+887 
-894 NKNPKR
+894 
-900 NITFFGLTPTN
+900 
-911 LLIGA
+911 
-916 IYFSIR
+916 FSIR

-944 QDDSEFKNNCLTFML
+944 QDDSEFKNNCLIFML
-959 FHAQNRIT
+959 FHTQNRIT

-975 IPFSETEVK
+975 IPFSETEVNAK
-984 AEGRYSS
+984 ERYSS

-1019 LEFSQSASKVFDAG
+1019 LEFSQSALNVFNAG
-1033 REIYRYYH
+1033 KEIYRYYH
-1041 TQASTNRLYNANASL
+1041 HKISNRPYNANASL

-1078 KDEYYKQLYANLQDA
+1078 KDEKYKQLYANLQDA

>member
-1 MLEFIL
+1 MLL
-7 KIQARD
+7 D
-13 SKGLVSAISTTIA
+13 CSK
-26 NKGYN
+26 
-31 IVKNDEFVD
+31 
-40 PLKQRFF
+40 
-47 MRLKIQKEIKPL
+47 
-59 NTEIKEQEE
+59 
-68 RSLKTALFKALENF
+68 
-82 SELLIGVILT
+82 
-92 HKKNII
+92 
-98 LLATK
+98 
-103 ESHCL
+103 
-108 GDLLLRVY
+108 
-116 GGELNAQILGVISNH
+116 
-131 EILRPLVEKFD
+131 
-142 IPYFYA
+142 
-148 PCVDQI
+148 
-154 LHEKEVLEII
+154 
-164 KNLELKHKV
+164 
-173 STDLLVLAK
+173 
-182 YMRILSH
+182 
-189 DFTKRYENQILNIH
+189 
-203 HSFLPAFIGANPY
+203 
-216 QQAFERGV
+216 
-224 KVIGATAHFVNESLD
+224 
-239 AGPIIIQDTLPINHN
+239 
-254 YSVEKMRL
+254 
-262 AGKDIEKLV
+262 
-271 LARALKLVLED
+271 
-282 RVFVHENKT
+282 
-291 VVFWMPLDFSNLN
+291 LN
-304 EESLKYQIKAEFFK
+304 EETLKIQIKAEFFK

-324 SGGKIDFIL
+324 SEGKIDFML
-333 SYKHRSNAI
+333 SYKHPNAI
-342 LPILWGEAKR
+342 LPILWGEAKK

-363 QLLLTIGQHRLYTH
+363 QLLLTIGKHRLHAH

-400 TSFFYQS
+400 TSFFYES

-416 NHNTEGFKHALNAF
+416 NHNTEGFKHALDKF
-430 KAMCK
+430 KAKCK
-435 SHKFVFNFKTQSQEC
+435 SHKFVFDFKTQSQEC
-450 KEFIKNNLNSSHLL
+450 KEFIENNLNSSHLL
-464 NKIPIDKNNFFTIY
+464 NKIQIDKNNFFTIY

-547 EVGFTDGQQAHQ
+547 EIGFTDGQQAHQ
-559 EFWNIYKR
+559 EFWNIYER
-567 PPKVEFQAFIL
+567 PPKSEFQALIL

-591 RKGAFFTPRIWVEKS
+591 RKGAFFTPKIWVEKS

-613 LGQDYQEDYII
+613 LGQDYQEDYVI

-653 VAIVKELAATNKLN
+653 VAIVKELAAANKLK

-682 FNKAPKSLQEILNDK
+682 FKKAPKSLQEILNDK

-711 AEATSAKTPSGTGK
+711 AEAGNKAKMSGTGK
-725 NKDLVARGNLICEK
+725 HKDLVARGNLICEK

-780 NFKKFREVFKAEF
+780 NFKKFREVFKAKFLE
-793 KGGFM
+793 GFM
-798 VPADTFD
+798 VPADSFD

-818 DTATPPPLKP
+818 DTATPPLKP
-828 TNALNLE
+828 TNAINLE
-835 VFDSFGEFLGYKT
+835 VFDSLGEFLGYKN
-848 FKPIVDKVKNINQYL
+848 IVHENVKNIHMWL
-863 KRYNINNSNILGFI
+863 KQKEKIENMEILGYIDTPTLDFQGSPSVAIINNKNSSKRHSVYFAIASSNIL
-877 DCAGVDFQNN
+877 
-887 NFVNLAN
+887 
-894 NKNPKR
+894 
-900 NITFFGLTPTN
+900 FGSVF
-911 LLIGA
+911 
-916 IYFSIR
+916 FSIR

-944 QDDSEFKNNCLTFML
+944 QDDSEFKNNCLIFML
-959 FHAQNRIT
+959 FHTQNRIT

-975 IPFSETEVK
+975 IPFSETEVNAK
-984 AEGRYSS
+984 EGYSS

-1002 KEEGD
+1002 KEGGD

-1019 LEFSQSASKVFDAG
+1019 LEFSQSASRVFDAG
-1033 REIYRYYH
+1033 KEIYRYYH
-1041 TQASTNRLYNANASL
+1041 KQASTNRLLYNTNASL

-1078 KDEYYKQLYANLQDA
+1078 KDEYYKQLYTNLQDA

>member
-1 MLEFIL
+1 ML
-7 KIQARD
+7 
-13 SKGLVSAISTTIA
+13 
-26 NKGYN
+26 
-31 IVKNDEFVD
+31 
-40 PLKQRFF
+40 
-47 MRLKIQKEIKPL
+47 
-59 NTEIKEQEE
+59 
-68 RSLKTALFKALENF
+68 
-82 SELLIGVILT
+82 
-92 HKKNII
+92 
-98 LLATK
+98 
-103 ESHCL
+103 
-108 GDLLLRVY
+108 
-116 GGELNAQILGVISNH
+116 
-131 EILRPLVEKFD
+131 
-142 IPYFYA
+142 
-148 PCVDQI
+148 
-154 LHEKEVLEII
+154 
-164 KNLELKHKV
+164 
-173 STDLLVLAK
+173 
-182 YMRILSH
+182 
-189 DFTKRYENQILNIH
+189 
-203 HSFLPAFIGANPY
+203 
-216 QQAFERGV
+216 
-224 KVIGATAHFVNESLD
+224 
-239 AGPIIIQDTLPINHN
+239 
-254 YSVEKMRL
+254 
-262 AGKDIEKLV
+262 
-271 LARALKLVLED
+271 
-282 RVFVHENKT
+282 
-291 VVFWMPLDFSNLN
+291 LDFSNLN
-304 EESLKYQIKAEFFK
+304 EEPLKSQIKAEFFK

-324 SGGKIDFIL
+324 SGDKIDFML
-333 SYKHRSNAI
+333 SYKHPNAI

-363 QLLLTIGQHRLYTH
+363 QLLLTIGKHRLYTH

-382 LCAFDAFRMEFI
+382 LCAFNAFRMEFV

-400 TSFFYQS
+400 TSFFYKS
-407 GINFSITPS
+407 DIDFSITPS
-416 NHNTEGFKHALNAF
+416 NHNTEGFKHALDMF
-430 KAMCK
+430 KAKCK

-450 KEFIKNNLNSSHLL
+450 KEFIENNLNSSHLL
-464 NKIPIDKNNFFTIY
+464 NKIQIDKNNFFTIY

-559 EFWNIYKR
+559 EFWNIYER
-567 PPKVEFQAFIL
+567 PPKAEFQAFIL

-653 VAIVKELAATNKLN
+653 VAIVKELAAANKLN

-682 FNKAPKSLQEILNDK
+682 FKKAPKSLQEILNDK

-711 AEATSAKTPSGTGK
+711 AEAGNKAKMSGTGEHK
-725 NKDLVARGNLICEK
+725 AKVARNNKTHETYKDLLGSGA
-739 YKDELNKANN
+739 N
-749 ELFAQ
+749 ELFTQ
-754 FFMRIYKE
+754 FFMRIYME
-762 LDGCIMASFST
+762 LNGCIMASFST

-780 NFKKFREVFKAEF
+780 NFKKFREVFKAKFLE
-793 KGGFM
+793 GFM
-798 VPADTFD
+798 VPADSFD

-818 DTATPPPLKP
+818 DTATPPLKP

-835 VFDSFGEFLGYKT
+835 VFDSLGEFLGYKNIHSCNKVLFLADYLQKFQPKKRDT
-848 FKPIVDKVKNINQYL
+848 IFGYLDPGRNSFQHQNLVHISVIDKSQQSHVKYFPIIATT
-863 KRYNINNSNILGFI
+863 ILLVSVF
-877 DCAGVDFQNN
+877 
-887 NFVNLAN
+887 
-894 NKNPKR
+894 
-900 NITFFGLTPTN
+900 
-911 LLIGA
+911 
-916 IYFSIR
+916 FSIR

-944 QDDSEFKNNCLTFML
+944 QNDSEFKNNCLIFML
-959 FHAQNRIT
+959 FHTQNRIT

-975 IPFSETEVK
+975 IPFSETEVNAK
-984 AEGRYSS
+984 ERYSS

-1019 LEFSQSASKVFDAG
+1019 LEFSPCASRVFDAG
-1033 REIYRYYH
+1033 REIYHHYH
-1041 TQASTNRLYNANASL
+1041 TQASTNRLFYNANASL

-1078 KDEYYKQLYANLQDA
+1078 KDEHYKQLYANLQDA